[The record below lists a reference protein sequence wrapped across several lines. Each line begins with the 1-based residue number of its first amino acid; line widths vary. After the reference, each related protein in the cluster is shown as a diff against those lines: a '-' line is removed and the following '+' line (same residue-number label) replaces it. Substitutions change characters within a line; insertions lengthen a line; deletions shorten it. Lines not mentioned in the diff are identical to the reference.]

1 MQKPRRGNLAVAA
14 YRESMGG
21 NMEPFRYHVF
31 VCDQQKP
38 EGVPCCGARGSAKT
52 IEALRWE
59 IATHGLTNDVQVT
72 TCGSLGLC
80 ERGPNLVVYP
90 EGTWYSA
97 VTPDDVAE
105 IVESHFGQGRVV
117 ERLVNRDAAALK
129 AEIKLNRD
137 KMLAALRAKEEAG
150 IPPDDIMQRMRAY
163 QESRVI
169 LTGVELDIFT
179 AVGQG
184 ARSDE
189 VAKKTGANPRATE
202 MLMNAL
208 VATGMLTKEDGVFRN
223 TPVAAQFYAE
233 GSPND
238 ARAAAMHTVNLW
250 PRWSTLTDCVR
261 AGTSVG
267 PEQFSNRQNDWT
279 RAFIAAM
286 HCNALDR
293 APLILRAVGT
303 EGVKR
308 MLDVGGG
315 SGAYS
320 IAFAKAVEGLQ
331 AEILDLETVI
341 PIAQNHIEKAG
352 VGNRVKTRAGDL
364 RTDQLGQGFNLVLL
378 SAICHMLGVDE
389 NRDLLKRCRQA
400 LAPRGRVVIQDFILD
415 ADKTSP
421 KTGALFALN
430 MLVVTENGNSYS
442 RDEYSAWLREA
453 GFEDIRHLQL
463 PGPTALMVGSRP

>member
-1 MQKPRRGNLAVAA
+1 
-14 YRESMGG
+14 
-21 NMEPFRYHVF
+21 MEPFRYHVF

-38 EGVPCCGARGSAKT
+38 EGVPCCAARGSTKT
-52 IEALRWE
+52 IEALRRE
-59 IATHGLTNDVQVT
+59 IAARDLINDVQVT

-80 ERGPNLVVYP
+80 ERGPNIVVYP
-90 EGTWYSA
+90 EGVWYSA

-105 IVESHFGQGRVV
+105 IVESHFRLGRVV
-117 ERLVNRDAAALK
+117 ERLVNRDAGALQ
-129 AEIKLNRD
+129 AEIKSNRA

-189 VAKKTGANPRATE
+189 VAKNIGADPRATD

-208 VATGMLTKEDGVFRN
+208 VATGMLTKEGGLFRN
-223 TPVAAQFYAE
+223 TPVAARFYAE

-250 PRWSTLTDCVR
+250 PRWSALTDCVR
-261 AGTSVG
+261 AGTSVTYSESADR
-267 PEQFSNRQNDWT
+267 PEDWT
-279 RAFIAAM
+279 RPFIAAM
-286 HCNALDR
+286 HRNAIDR
-293 APLILRAVGT
+293 APLILQAVGT
-303 EGVKR
+303 EGLKR

-331 AEILDLETVI
+331 AEILDLDTVV
-341 PIAQNHIEKAG
+341 PIARSHIEKAG
-352 VGNRVKTRAGDL
+352 VGNRVRTRAGDL
-364 RTDQLGQGFNLVLL
+364 RTEKLGQGYDLVLV

-389 NRDLLKRCRQA
+389 NRDLLKRCYRA
-400 LAPRGRVVIQDFILD
+400 LAPQGRVVIQDFILD

-430 MLVVTENGNSYS
+430 MLVGTENGNSYS
-442 RDEYSAWLREA
+442 EDEYAAWLREA
-453 GFEDIRHLQL
+453 GFEDIRHLRL
-463 PGPTALMVGSRP
+463 PGPTGLMVGKRK